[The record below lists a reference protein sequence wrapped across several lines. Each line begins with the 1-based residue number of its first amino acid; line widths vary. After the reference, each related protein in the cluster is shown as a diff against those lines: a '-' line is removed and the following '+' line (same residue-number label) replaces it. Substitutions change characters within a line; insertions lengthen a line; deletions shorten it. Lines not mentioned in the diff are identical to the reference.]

1 MYLWIRDVSVHVLCS
16 PLSDEFYV
24 YLKALDRHFC
34 RTENAHA
41 EYHTI
46 VVDGVTQSE
55 VCFEPIVGVGEGKRS
70 WYGPVDDSATV
81 PTVVSQC

>member
-24 YLKALDRHFC
+24 CLKALNSHLRSGHD
-34 RTENAHA
+34 AHA
-41 EYHTI
+41 EHNTI

-55 VCFEPIVGVGEGKRS
+55 VCFEPVVCVGEGKRS